1 MASGVTDS
9 SIWQPIGM
17 TLGQTYRITGDATV
31 SAGALRIWDSTGGQ
45 YTLASVSGSF
55 DVIFRPT
62 VNTAIYLLGINGF
75 TGTVDNISVTPTTE
89 LVENGTFDA
98 GTTGWTA
105 TNATLSVVSG
115 KLRVTVTS
123 DGTGYATQQINTV
136 IGQKYLL
143 SLEVTDL
150 SAQDAGVAVGT
161 TDGGEEIISSLS
173 AVDGKVS
180 TVFTATTTTTYIKPR
195 VSFTAGEFSDF
206 DNISVRPAVEDR
218 SVNNNGLQVHGQLT
232 KTAVATGSDLV
243 AWSGWSS
250 TSYLEQPYN
259 SDLDFTGDFVIMGWV
274 RSLTDNPAT
283 LISRGDGVASIPRFS
298 LSLNNSTGY
307 LNMFFNDGSTS
318 QVVTGTSDLTTNTW
332 RQVAF
337 VRTATTADL
346 YVDGALHK
354 SDALIAN
361 GTFTGSTQKLRLG
374 INYNDGAPISGSLAL
389 WRISGT
395 APTAEQIAQIYE
407 DEKVLFQD
415 GAQATLYGSSDA
427 VTALAYDSDTEL
439 LSVGTSAGR
448 SDFKGLRRVN
458 NTTTAVTTAISASNA
473 MIVEQ

>member
-1 MASGVTDS
+1 
-9 SIWQPIGM
+9 
-17 TLGQTYRITGDATV
+17 
-31 SAGALRIWDSTGGQ
+31 
-45 YTLASVSGSF
+45 
-55 DVIFRPT
+55 
-62 VNTAIYLLGINGF
+62 
-75 TGTVDNISVTPTTE
+75 
-89 LVENGTFDA
+89 
-98 GTTGWTA
+98 
-105 TNATLSVVSG
+105 
-115 KLRVTVTS
+115 
-123 DGTGYATQQINTV
+123 
-136 IGQKYLL
+136 
-143 SLEVTDL
+143 
-150 SAQDAGVAVGT
+150 
-161 TDGGEEIISSLS
+161 
-173 AVDGKVS
+173 
-180 TVFTATTTTTYIKPR
+180 
-195 VSFTAGEFSDF
+195 
-206 DNISVRPAVEDR
+206 
-218 SVNNNGLQVHGQLT
+218 
-232 KTAVATGSDLV
+232 VATGADLV